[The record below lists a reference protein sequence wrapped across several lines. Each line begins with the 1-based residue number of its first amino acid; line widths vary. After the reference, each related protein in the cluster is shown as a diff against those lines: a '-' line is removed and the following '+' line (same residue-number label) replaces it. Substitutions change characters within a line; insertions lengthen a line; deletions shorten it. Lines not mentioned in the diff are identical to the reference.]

1 MMPALR
7 IISSMAT
14 KQLLADLIDLYKK
27 TQQQA
32 KPPWPVPEIELV
44 STGGVDAAKR
54 VQAGEAFDI
63 VALASNAI
71 DQLISAGKVVAGSR
85 VDIVNSGVAVAI
97 QTGTAHPDISS
108 EAAVR
113 QAVLTAPTVGYS
125 TGPSG
130 VQLAKLFERWGIAA
144 QIQSRIVTA
153 PSGIPVASL
162 IAKGDVALGFQQL
175 SELVNQPGIHVLG
188 PLPPAIQITTTFSAG
203 LAATSAQPEAVRAI
217 LAFFASPETLDI
229 KRCNGMEAV

>member
-32 KPPWPVPEIELV
+32 RPLSPVPEIELV